1 MCVSPFIKYMLL
13 SVVVGT
19 LVIFAIFF
27 ENLFY
32 AIPMMIFAIIQS
44 RVKCPKCGTPIL
56 KDTNGWY
63 LFTVRSTCR
72 TCGHDTMLC
81 DEGKK

>member
-1 MCVSPFIKYMLL
+1 MCLSSFLKYMLL

-19 LVIFAIFF
+19 LIIFSIFF

-32 AIPMMIFAIIQS
+32 ALPAMMFAIIWS
-44 RVKCPKCGTPIL
+44 KITCSKCGTPIL

-63 LFTVRSTCR
+63 LFTVRPTCR
-72 TCGHDTMLC
+72 TCGHDTMIC
-81 DEGKK
+81 GEEK

>member
-1 MCVSPFIKYMLL
+1 MCISSFLKYMLL

-19 LVIFAIFF
+19 LIIFSIFF

-32 AIPMMIFAIIQS
+32 ALPAMIFAIIWSKITCQ
-44 RVKCPKCGTPIL
+44 KCGTSIL

-63 LFTVRSTCR
+63 MFTVRSACR
-72 TCGHDTMLC
+72 TCGHDTMIC
-81 DEGKK
+81 GKEN

>member
-1 MCVSPFIKYMLL
+1 MLL
-13 SVVVGT
+13 SVTVGT

-32 AIPMMIFAIIQS
+32 ALPAMVFAIMWSKI
-44 RVKCPKCGTPIL
+44 KCPKCAEPIL

-63 LFTVRSTCR
+63 LFTMRSTCR
-72 TCGHDTMLC
+72 HCGHDTMIC
-81 DEGKK
+81 DESKK